1 MRFKLS
7 KSIVRIGIVGAGST
21 TIARQIPY
29 FQKIKDVEIVGISNR
44 SLKSGMKVARDFN
57 IPKVFESWDELVI
70 SPDIDA
76 VYIGT
81 WPYLHHPVTIEAL
94 KNGKHVLTQARMAMN
109 ATEAK
114 EMLKVSRRFPELVTQ
129 VFPATRSFTVDHVI
143 SQMIADRYLGDLL
156 SFDLSDNAGMFDGI
170 PPYTWR
176 HDRELS
182 GDNVMALG
190 YWFEIINRW
199 LGDASSVLAVTKTNL
214 PNRYDA
220 HGKPRITDIPDHVEV
235 ISEFVCGVVAHIR
248 ISDVMGFAPPSQAW
262 FFGSEGTLMLD
273 LLTMDLFG
281 GRRGEKGLA
290 QISVPISEDDD
301 ISCSPEQEF
310 IDAIRGVGRVKFNT
324 FEVGVKY
331 MDLIEAAKLSSE
343 TGRAVQLP
351 L

>member
-1 MRFKLS
+1 MS
-7 KSIVRIGIVGAGST
+7 MNTVRIGIVGAGST
-21 TIARQIPY
+21 TIGRQIPY

-44 SLKSGMKVARDFN
+44 SLKSGTKVARDFN
-57 IPKVFESWDELVI
+57 IPKVFESWDELII

-81 WPYLHHPVTIEAL
+81 WPYLHHSVTIEAL

-114 EMLKVSRRFPELVTQ
+114 EMLEVSRRFPELVTQ

-156 SFDLSDNAGMFDGI
+156 SFNLSDNAGMFDGV

-190 YWFEIINRW
+190 YWLEIINRW
-199 LGDASSVLAVTKTNL
+199 LGDASSIFAVTKTNL
-214 PNRYDA
+214 PTRHDA
-220 HGKPRITDIPDHVEV
+220 HGNLRITDIPDHVEV
-235 ISEFVCGVVAHIR
+235 IAEFVCGAVAHIR
-248 ISDVMGFAPPSQAW
+248 ISDVMGFGPRSQAW

-281 GRRGEKGLA
+281 GRRGEEGLDK
-290 QISVPISEDDD
+290 IPVSGSEYGG
-301 ISCSPEQEF
+301 IGCSPEQEF
-310 IDAIRGVGRVKFNT
+310 IDAIRGVGKVKFNS

-331 MDLIEAAKLSSE
+331 MELIEAVKLSSD
-343 TGRAVQLP
+343 TGRAVQL
-351 L
+351 